1 MKRMFNMEIEKEI
14 IIPIRCKNCLQDFIT
29 CGYYDDTDEE
39 FGGLSDCIGYIQE
52 KQEKEYKGIDKI

>member
-1 MKRMFNMEIEKEI
+1 MEIEKEM
-14 IIPIRCKNCLQDFIT
+14 IIPIRCKNCLQDFMT

-52 KQEKEYKGIDKI
+52 IPEKEHTGIDNIL

>member
-1 MKRMFNMEIEKEI
+1 MKKVGVYEYIVNNKD
-14 IIPIRCKNCLQDFIT
+14 CLQDFIT

-52 KQEKEYKGIDKI
+52 KKEKEYIGIDNIL

>member
-1 MKRMFNMEIEKEI
+1 MEIEKEM
-14 IIPIRCKNCLQDFIT
+14 IIPIRCKNCLQDFRT

-52 KQEKEYKGIDKI
+52 KQEKEHIGIDNI